1 MAGLKYEIQRS
12 TLAQETTANY
22 LRDHLGWESV
32 YAYNTETLGKEG
44 TLGRS
49 SESDVVL
56 TRRRGADQT

>member
-1 MAGLKYEIQRS
+1 MRFNED

-32 YAYNTETLGKEG
+32 YAYNSETLGKEG

-49 SESDVVL
+49 
-56 TRRRGADQT
+56 RRDGSRAHALSRRSADQA

>member
-1 MAGLKYEIQRS
+1 MRFNED

-44 TLGRS
+44 TLGR
-49 SESDVVL
+49 
-56 TRRRGADQT
+56 